1 MLESMAERYCRPTA
15 LSRVA
20 TDGAGSAGGGGGEPG
35 VWVPLRLLR
44 QLDLPPAAH
53 HRLITALRAETAG
66 RAPEDPLLGELTEL
80 AAAALREALERQ
92 EPEIAL
98 AAHDQLL
105 EHVIELAAARPAVA
119 AVLWQR
125 YGDLLAQLTVQVHG
139 QVIPRDGQTPDFAAP
154 ERAGDGALCLRMA
167 QVLERAAPHPWPVPD
182 WLPVLEQQLVQ
193 HGALAFQQRIGTDGA
208 AAGPCLD
215 LFLRLSRLLD
225 PPPDWVA
232 EGCRSAMARVIEGLP
247 GAAALSAGELARLV
261 ALVGRLPVAAERRP
275 AFEAALLRARFSLE
289 LQQQGRGAA
298 VSAPSEVLE
307 PEWLDDD
314 DADGGGA
321 AAALPPLRLVAAMT
335 DPSQARD
342 VFSLAP
348 FLTGDGEA
356 ATAALEAFLEP
367 WQSSGRPADHPIA
380 SLVESLGD
388 GGLPPGDE
396 ALMLLRRAAVLWQE
410 RLGPQVGA
418 LPAVEWRPG
427 ALVVELD
434 PLELMVLRQAAGAA
448 EPLEEALAELRRRH
462 HDDAFWVAGAT
473 DAGTALPGALEVLR
487 RFHVEGG
494 FYAATQVPLDSLRH
508 WARPALQALLQAQ
521 VWSADVATQGLWL
534 PWELQGRPGRLRQS
548 PQGSDLLELLG
559 GAEVVLVGHGSEAL
573 QEAHRAGRLFA
584 GGAFGL
590 RCLEVPESRHP
601 HRPAAGF
608 DHSLEALLV
617 DLEALHRERPF
628 TVLLAT
634 GGAYRLPLA
643 QAIGSRFGVLA
654 VAVSSP
660 VVGWLERAAD
670 HE

>member
-1 MLESMAERYCRPTA
+1 M
-15 LSRVA
+15 
-20 TDGAGSAGGGGGEPG
+20 DSAGGDGGEAG
-35 VWVPLRLLR
+35 VWVPLRVLR
-44 QLDLPPAAH
+44 QLDLSPAAH
-53 HRLITALRAETAG
+53 HRLIATLRSETAG
-66 RAPEDPLLGELTEL
+66 GAPGDPLLTELTEL
-80 AAAALREALERQ
+80 GAAALREALERRDG
-92 EPEIAL
+92 EAAL
-98 AAHDQLL
+98 AAHDPLL

-119 AVLWQR
+119 VVLWQR
-125 YGDLLAQLTVQVHG
+125 YGDLLGQLTVQVHG
-139 QVIPRDGQTPDFAAP
+139 QVIPRDGQTPDFGAA

-167 QVLERAAPHPWPVPD
+167 EVLERAAPHPWPVPD

-225 PPPDWVA
+225 PLPDWVA
-232 EGCRSAMARVIEGLP
+232 VGCQSAMARVIEGLP
-247 GAAALSAGELARLV
+247 DAGGISASELALLV
-261 ALVGRLPVAAERRP
+261 ARVGRLPVAAERRR

-289 LQQQGRGAA
+289 LLQQGRGAA
-298 VSAPSEVLE
+298 GGAPSEVLE
-307 PEWLDDD
+307 AEWLDDD
-314 DADGGGA
+314 DDGGGA
-321 AAALPPLRLVAAMT
+321 AAALPPLRLVATAA
-335 DPSQARD
+335 DPSQERD

-348 FLTGDGEA
+348 FLTGDGEG
-356 ATAALEAFLEP
+356 ATGALEAFLEP
-367 WQSSGRPADHPIA
+367 WQNSGRQAGHPIA
-380 SLVESLGD
+380 SLVESLGE
-388 GGLPPGDE
+388 GGPPPGND
-396 ALMLLRRAAVLWQE
+396 ALMVLRRAAALWQE
-410 RLGPQVGA
+410 RLGAQVGP

-434 PLELMVLRQAAGAA
+434 PLELMVLRHAAGAA

-462 HDDAFWVAGAT
+462 HDDDFWAAAVPAAASATEAVAAQ
-473 DAGTALPGALEVLR
+473 PGALEVLG
-487 RFHVEGG
+487 RFQLEAG
-494 FYAATQVPLDSLRH
+494 FYATTQAPLDSLRH

-534 PWELQGRPGRLRQS
+534 PWELQGRPGRLRQP
-548 PQGSDLLELLG
+548 PQGSALLELLG
-559 GAEVVLVGHGSEAL
+559 GAEVVLVGQGCEAL

-608 DHSLEALLV
+608 EHSLERLLADV
-617 DLEALHRERPF
+617 EALHRERPF

-654 VAVSSP
+654 VAVTSP
-660 VVGWLERAAD
+660 LVGWLEGRRS
-670 HE
+670 

>member
-1 MLESMAERYCRPTA
+1 M
-15 LSRVA
+15 
-20 TDGAGSAGGGGGEPG
+20 DSAGGGGGEPG
-35 VWVPLRLLR
+35 VWVPLRVLR

-53 HRLITALRAETAG
+53 HRLIAALRAETAG

-80 AAAALREALERQ
+80 AAVALREALERQ
-92 EPEIAL
+92 EPEAAL
-98 AAHDQLL
+98 TAHDLL
-105 EHVIELAAARPAVA
+105 LAHVIELAPARPEVA
-119 AVLWQR
+119 AVLWER
-125 YGDLLAQLTVQVHG
+125 YGDLLGQLTVQVHG
-139 QVIPRDGQTPDFAAP
+139 QVIPRDGQTPDFGAP

-167 QVLERAAPHPWPVPD
+167 EVLERAAPHPWPVPD

-225 PPPDWVA
+225 PLPDWVV

-247 GAAALSAGELARLV
+247 GAGGISASELAQLV
-261 ALVGRLPVAAERRP
+261 ARVGRLPVAAERRP

-289 LQQQGRGAA
+289 LLPQGRGVAGG
-298 VSAPSEVLE
+298 APGEVLE
-307 PEWLDDD
+307 AEWLDDD
-314 DADGGGA
+314 DDGVGA
-321 AAALPPLRLVAAMT
+321 AAALPPLRLVATAA
-335 DPSQARD
+335 DLSPARE

-348 FLTGDGEA
+348 FLTGDGEG
-356 ATAALEAFLEP
+356 ATGALAAFLEP
-367 WQSSGRPADHPIA
+367 WQTSGRPADNPIT
-380 SLVESLGD
+380 SLVESLGE
-388 GGLPPGDE
+388 GGLPPGDD
-396 ALMLLRRAAVLWQE
+396 ALRVLRRAATLWQE
-410 RLGPQVGA
+410 RLGPQIA
-418 LPAVEWRPG
+418 PLPAVEWRPG

-434 PLELMVLRQAAGAA
+434 PLELLVLRHAGGPA

-462 HDDAFWVAGAT
+462 HDDAFWATGAT
-473 DAGTALPGALEVLR
+473 DAGTALPGAIEVLR
-487 RFHVEGG
+487 RFEVEGG
-494 FYAATQVPLDSLRH
+494 FYATTQAPLDSLRH

-521 VWSADVATQGLWL
+521 VWSADAATQGLWL
-534 PWELQGRPGRLRQS
+534 PWELQGRPGRLRQP
-548 PQGSDLLELLG
+548 PQGSALLELLG
-559 GAEVVLVGHGSEAL
+559 GAEVVLVGHGCEAL

-608 DHSLEALLV
+608 EHSLEALLA

-654 VAVSSP
+654 VAVTSP
-660 VVGWLERAAD
+660 LVGWLEDCRP
-670 HE
+670 

>member
-1 MLESMAERYCRPTA
+1 M
-15 LSRVA
+15 
-20 TDGAGSAGGGGGEPG
+20 DSAGGGGGEPG
-35 VWVPLRLLR
+35 VWVPLRVLR
-44 QLDLPPAAH
+44 QLDLPPAAQ
-53 HRLITALRAETAG
+53 HRLIAALRAETAG

-92 EPEIAL
+92 EPEAAL
-98 AAHDQLL
+98 AAHDLLL
-105 EHVIELAAARPAVA
+105 EQVIELAAARPEVA

-125 YGDLLAQLTVQVHG
+125 YGDLLGQLTVQVHG
-139 QVIPRDGQTPDFAAP
+139 QVIPRDGRTPDFSAP

-167 QVLERAAPHPWPVPD
+167 EVLERAAPHPWPVPE

-225 PPPDWVA
+225 PLPDWVV
-232 EGCRSAMARVIEGLP
+232 ESCRSAMAQVIDGLP
-247 GAAALSAGELARLV
+247 GAGGISASELAQLV
-261 ALVGRLPVAAERRP
+261 ARVGRLPVAAERRP

-289 LQQQGRGAA
+289 LLPQGRGAA
-298 VSAPSEVLE
+298 GGAPSEVLE
-307 PEWLDDD
+307 AEWLDDD
-314 DADGGGA
+314 DDGVGA
-321 AAALPPLRLVAAMT
+321 AAALPPLRLVATAA
-335 DPSQARD
+335 DPSQAGE

-348 FLTGDGEA
+348 FLTGDGEGA
-356 ATAALEAFLEP
+356 SAALAAFLEP
-367 WQSSGRPADHPIA
+367 WQTSGRPADHPIT
-380 SLVESLGD
+380 SLVESLGE
-388 GGLPPGDE
+388 GGLPPGDD
-396 ALMLLRRAAVLWQE
+396 ALRLLRRAAMLWQE

-434 PLELMVLRQAAGAA
+434 PLELMVLRHAAGAA
-448 EPLEEALAELRRRH
+448 ESLEEALAELRRRH
-462 HDDAFWVAGAT
+462 HDDAFWAATFPAAGIGIEAQ
-473 DAGTALPGALEVLR
+473 PGALEVLG
-487 RFHVEGG
+487 RFQLEAG
-494 FYAATQVPLDSLRH
+494 FYATTQAPLDSLRH

-534 PWELQGRPGRLRQS
+534 PWELQGRPGRLRQP
-548 PQGSDLLELLG
+548 PQGSALLELLD
-559 GAEVVLVGHGSEAL
+559 GAEVVLVGQGCEAL

-590 RCLEVPESRHP
+590 RCLEVPESCHP

-608 DHSLEALLV
+608 EHSLEALLADV
-617 DLEALHRERPF
+617 EELHRERPF

-654 VAVSSP
+654 VAVTSP
-660 VVGWLERAAD
+660 LVGWLEGRRS
-670 HE
+670 

>member
-1 MLESMAERYCRPTA
+1 M
-15 LSRVA
+15 
-20 TDGAGSAGGGGGEPG
+20 DSAGGGGGEPG
-35 VWVPLRLLR
+35 VWVPLRVLR

-53 HRLITALRAETAG
+53 HRLIATLRAETAG

-92 EPEIAL
+92 EPEAAL
-98 AAHDQLL
+98 AAHDDLL
-105 EHVIELAAARPAVA
+105 EHVIELAAARPEVA

-125 YGDLLAQLTVQVHG
+125 YGDLLGQLTVQVHG
-139 QVIPRDGQTPDFAAP
+139 QVIPRDGQTPDFGAP

-167 QVLERAAPHPWPVPD
+167 EVLERAAPHPWPVPD

-225 PPPDWVA
+225 PLPDWVA
-232 EGCRSAMARVIEGLP
+232 VGCQSALARVIDALP
-247 GAAALSAGELARLV
+247 GAGGISASELAQLV
-261 ALVGRLPVAAERRP
+261 ARVGRLPVAAERRP

-289 LQQQGRGAA
+289 LLPQGRGA
-298 VSAPSEVLE
+298 VGGAPGEVLE
-307 PEWLDDD
+307 AEWLDDD
-314 DADGGGA
+314 DDGVGA
-321 AAALPPLRLVAAMT
+321 AAALPPLRLVAAAA
-335 DPSQARD
+335 DPSQAGE

-348 FLTGDGEA
+348 FLFGDGEGA
-356 ATAALEAFLEP
+356 SAALAAFLEP
-367 WQSSGRPADHPIA
+367 WQTSGRPAAHPIT
-380 SLVESLGD
+380 SLVESLGE
-388 GGLPPGDE
+388 GGLPPGDD
-396 ALMLLRRAAVLWQE
+396 ALRVLRRAATLWQE
-410 RLGPQVGA
+410 RLGPQVA
-418 LPAVEWRPG
+418 PLPAVDWRPG

-434 PLELMVLRQAAGAA
+434 PLELMVLRHAAGAA

-462 HDDAFWVAGAT
+462 HDDAFWATGAT
-473 DAGTALPGALEVLR
+473 DVGTAQPGALEVLG
-487 RFHVEGG
+487 RFQLEAG
-494 FYAATQVPLDSLRH
+494 FYATTQAPLDSLRH

-534 PWELQGRPGRLRQS
+534 PWELQGRPGRLRQP
-548 PQGSDLLELLG
+548 PQGSALLKLLG
-559 GAEVVLVGHGSEAL
+559 GAEVVLVGHGCEAL

-608 DHSLEALLV
+608 EHSLEALLADV
-617 DLEALHRERPF
+617 EVLHRERPF

-654 VAVSSP
+654 VAGASP
-660 VVGWLERAAD
+660 LVGWLEDCRP
-670 HE
+670 

>member
-1 MLESMAERYCRPTA
+1 M
-15 LSRVA
+15 
-20 TDGAGSAGGGGGEPG
+20 DSAGGGGGEPG
-35 VWVPLRLLR
+35 VWVPLRVLR
-44 QLDLPPAAH
+44 QLDLPPATQ
-53 HRLITALRAETAG
+53 HRLIATLRAETAG
-66 RAPEDPLLGELTEL
+66 RAQEDPLLGELTEL

-92 EPEIAL
+92 EPEAAL
-98 AAHDQLL
+98 AAHDLL
-105 EHVIELAAARPAVA
+105 LAHVIELAAARPEVA

-125 YGDLLAQLTVQVHG
+125 YGDLLGQLTVQVHG
-139 QVIPRDGQTPDFAAP
+139 QVIPRDGQTPDFGAA

-167 QVLERAAPHPWPVPD
+167 EVLERAAPHPWPVPD

-225 PPPDWVA
+225 PLPDWVA
-232 EGCRSAMARVIEGLP
+232 VGCQSALARVIDALP
-247 GAAALSAGELARLV
+247 GAAAISAGELAQLV
-261 ALVGRLPVAAERRP
+261 ARVGRLPVAAERRP

-298 VSAPSEVLE
+298 GAAPSEVLE

-321 AAALPPLRLVAAMT
+321 AAALPPLRLVATAA
-335 DPSQARD
+335 DPSQERE

-348 FLTGDGEA
+348 FLTGDGEG
-356 ATAALEAFLEP
+356 ATAALAAFLEP
-367 WQSSGRPADHPIA
+367 WQTSGRPADHPIA

-388 GGLPPGDE
+388 GGLPPGDD
-396 ALMLLRRAAVLWQE
+396 ALMVLREAATLWQE

-418 LPAVEWRPG
+418 LPAVDWRPG

-462 HDDAFWVAGAT
+462 HDDAFWAAAVPA
-473 DAGTALPGALEVLR
+473 AGTATEAQPGALEVLR
-487 RFHVEGG
+487 RFQLQGG
-494 FYAATQVPLDSLRH
+494 FYATTQAPLDSLRH

-521 VWSADVATQGLWL
+521 VWSAAVATQGLWL
-534 PWELQGRPGRLRQS
+534 PWELQGRPGRLRQ
-548 PQGSDLLELLG
+548 PPRGSALLELLG
-559 GAEVVLVGHGSEAL
+559 GAEVVLVGHGGEAL
-573 QEAHRAGRLFA
+573 QEAHRAGRLFS

-608 DHSLEALLV
+608 EHSLEALLADV
-617 DLEALHRERPF
+617 ETLYRERPF

-654 VAVSSP
+654 VAGASP
-660 VVGWLERAAD
+660 LVGWLEGHRS
-670 HE
+670 

>member
-1 MLESMAERYCRPTA
+1 M
-15 LSRVA
+15 
-20 TDGAGSAGGGGGEPG
+20 DSAGGGSADPG
-35 VWVPLRLLR
+35 VWVPLRVLR

-53 HRLITALRAETAG
+53 HRLITALRAETAAS
-66 RAPEDPLLGELTEL
+66 APEDPLLAELTDL
-80 AAAALREALERQ
+80 AAAALREALERR
-92 EPEIAL
+92 EPEAAL
-98 AAHDQLL
+98 AAHDPLL

-125 YGDLLAQLTVQVHG
+125 YGDLLGQLTVQVHG
-139 QVIPRDGQTPDFAAP
+139 QVIPRDGQTPDFGAP

-167 QVLERAAPHPWPVPD
+167 EVLERAAPHPWPVPD

-193 HGALAFQQRIGTDGA
+193 HGALAFQQRIGTDGT

-225 PPPDWVA
+225 PLPDWVA
-232 EGCRSAMARVIEGLP
+232 EGCRSAMAQVIDALP
-247 GAAALSAGELARLV
+247 AAAALSAGELARLV
-261 ALVGRLPVAAERRP
+261 ARVGRLPVAAERRP

-298 VSAPSEVLE
+298 GSVPSEVLE
-307 PEWLDDD
+307 AEWLDDD
-314 DADGGGA
+314 DDDGSGA
-321 AAALPPLRLVAAMT
+321 AAALPPLRLVATVA
-335 DPSQARD
+335 DPSQERE

-348 FLTGDGEA
+348 FLTSDGEGLS
-356 ATAALEAFLEP
+356 AALEAFLEP
-367 WQSSGRPADHPIA
+367 WQDSGRPADHPIA
-380 SLVESLGD
+380 SLVASVGG
-388 GGLPPGDE
+388 GGLPPGGD
-396 ALMLLRRAAVLWQE
+396 ALMVLRRATVLWQE
-410 RLGPQVGA
+410 RLGPQIA
-418 LPAVEWRPG
+418 PLPAVEWRPG

-434 PLELMVLRQAAGAA
+434 PLELMVLHHAGGAA
-448 EPLEEALAELRRRH
+448 ELLEEALAELRRRH
-462 HDDAFWVAGAT
+462 HDDAFWAAGAT

-494 FYAATQVPLDSLRH
+494 FYGTTQSPLDSLRH

-521 VWSADVATQGLWL
+521 VWSVDAATQALWL
-534 PWELQGRPGRLRQS
+534 PWELQGRPGRLRQP
-548 PQGSDLLELLG
+548 PQGSALLELLG
-559 GAEVVLVGHGSEAL
+559 GAEVVLVGHGCEAL
-573 QEAHRAGRLFA
+573 QEVHRAGRLFA

-608 DHSLEALLV
+608 EHSLEGLLAEV
-617 DLEALHRERPF
+617 ETLHRERPF

-654 VAVSSP
+654 AAVSSP
-660 VVGWLERAAD
+660 LVGWLEGRRP
-670 HE
+670 

>member
-1 MLESMAERYCRPTA
+1 M
-15 LSRVA
+15 
-20 TDGAGSAGGGGGEPG
+20 DSAGGGGGEPG
-35 VWVPLRLLR
+35 VWVPLRVLR
-44 QLDLPPAAH
+44 QLDLSPAEH
-53 HRLITALRAETAG
+53 HRLIAMLRAETAG

-92 EPEIAL
+92 EPEAAL
-98 AAHDQLL
+98 AAHDLL
-105 EHVIELAAARPAVA
+105 LAHVIELAPARPEVA
-119 AVLWQR
+119 AVLWER
-125 YGDLLAQLTVQVHG
+125 YGDLLGQLTVQVHG
-139 QVIPRDGQTPDFAAP
+139 QVIPRDGQAPDFGAA
-154 ERAGDGALCLRMA
+154 ERAGDGALCLSMA
-167 QVLERAAPHPWPVPD
+167 KVLERAAPHPWPVPD

-225 PPPDWVA
+225 PLPDWVV
-232 EGCRSAMARVIEGLP
+232 EGCRGAMARVIEGLP
-247 GAAALSAGELARLV
+247 GAGGISASELAQLV
-261 ALVGRLPVAAERRP
+261 ARVGRLPVAAERRP

-289 LQQQGRGAA
+289 LLPQGRGAA
-298 VSAPSEVLE
+298 GGAPSEVLE

-314 DADGGGA
+314 DDGVGA
-321 AAALPPLRLVAAMT
+321 AAASPPLRLVAAAA
-335 DPSQARD
+335 DPSQAGE

-348 FLTGDGEA
+348 FLTGDGEGV
-356 ATAALEAFLEP
+356 TGALAAFLEP
-367 WQSSGRPADHPIA
+367 WQNSGRQADHPIT
-380 SLVESLGD
+380 SLVESLGE
-388 GGLPPGDE
+388 GGLPPGDD
-396 ALMLLRRAAVLWQE
+396 ALRVLRRAATLWQE
-410 RLGPQVGA
+410 RLGPQIA
-418 LPAVEWRPG
+418 PLPAVEWRPG

-434 PLELMVLRQAAGAA
+434 PLELMVLRHAAGAA

-462 HDDAFWVAGAT
+462 HDDAFWATGAT
-473 DAGTALPGALEVLR
+473 DVGTALPGAIEVLR
-487 RFHVEGG
+487 RFEVEDG
-494 FYAATQVPLDSLRH
+494 FYATTQTPLDSLRH

-521 VWSADVATQGLWL
+521 VWSADAATQGLWL
-534 PWELQGRPGRLRQS
+534 PWELQGRPGRLRQP
-548 PQGSDLLELLG
+548 PQGSALLELLG

-608 DHSLEALLV
+608 EHSLEALLADV
-617 DLEALHRERPF
+617 EALHRERPF

-654 VAVSSP
+654 VAGASP
-660 VVGWLERAAD
+660 LVGWLEDCRP
-670 HE
+670 